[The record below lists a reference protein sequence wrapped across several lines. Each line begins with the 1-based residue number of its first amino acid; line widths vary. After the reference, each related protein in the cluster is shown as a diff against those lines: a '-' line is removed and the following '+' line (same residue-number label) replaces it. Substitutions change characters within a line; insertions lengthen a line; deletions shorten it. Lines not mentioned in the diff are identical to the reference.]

1 MSRKAEEYVVGILF
15 PYENR
20 TEIKYVTS
28 ISSKSKVAKWEDG
41 QNAMTFSKAYAKDLA
56 WVLTLNGNP
65 AIAMLKESYLHLEN
79 PKIESEWLIWQLE
92 N

>member
-1 MSRKAEEYVVGILF
+1 MSRKAEEYVMGILF

-28 ISSKSKVAKWEDG
+28 ISSKSKIAKWDDG

-56 WVLTLNGNP
+56 WGLTLNGNP

>member
-1 MSRKAEEYVVGILF
+1 MSRLAVEYVVGILF

-56 WVLTLNGNP
+56 WGLTLNGNP

-79 PKIESEWLIWQLE
+79 PKIESE
-92 N
+92 

>member
-28 ISSKSKVAKWEDG
+28 ISSKSKIAKWDDE

-56 WVLTLNGNP
+56 WGLTLNGNP

-79 PKIESEWLIWQLE
+79 PKIESE
-92 N
+92 

>member
-1 MSRKAEEYVVGILF
+1 MSWKAEEYVVGILF

-28 ISSKSKVAKWEDG
+28 ISSKSKIAKWDDE

-56 WVLTLNGNP
+56 WGLTLNGNP

-79 PKIESEWLIWQLE
+79 PKIESE
-92 N
+92 

>member
-1 MSRKAEEYVVGILF
+1 MSLKAEEYVVGILF

-28 ISSKSKVAKWEDG
+28 ISSKSKIAKWDDG

-56 WVLTLNGNP
+56 WGLTLNGNP

-79 PKIESEWLIWQLE
+79 PKIESE
-92 N
+92 

>member
-1 MSRKAEEYVVGILF
+1 MSRKAEECVVGILF

-56 WVLTLNGNP
+56 WGLTLNGNP

-79 PKIESEWLIWQLE
+79 PKIESE
-92 N
+92 